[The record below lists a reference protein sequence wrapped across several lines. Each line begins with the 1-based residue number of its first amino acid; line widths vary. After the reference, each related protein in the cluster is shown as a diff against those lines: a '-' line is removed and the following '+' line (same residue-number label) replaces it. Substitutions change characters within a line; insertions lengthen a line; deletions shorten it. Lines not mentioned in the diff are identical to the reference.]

1 MNQYIILGII
11 LGIIAGD
18 IAYKV
23 HLYESLTTGE
33 KAILDNLHFLK
44 LPGLKGSHLLDDPI
58 IITAGIC
65 LIAYFIYFSK

>member
-1 MNQYIILGII
+1 MNRFVVLGII
-11 LGIIAGD
+11 LGVIVGD

-58 IITAGIC
+58 LITAGIA
-65 LIAYFIYFSK
+65 LIVYFIYFSK